1 MGAFETHAESLIE
14 RGYAAIPI
22 MPGSKVPG
30 YRCAGLWVPLPE
42 WQQRYLDG
50 RKPQL
55 MELAAWGSGDT
66 GVGVVGG
73 RASRGLIGIDI
84 DTDDA
89 AIKNAIIKVLPAT
102 PVTKSGQKGETRF
115 FYGPDITT
123 SRSWNIDGRRICDL
137 IGPGRQT
144 VLPPRSASR
153 DEAAL
158 PLAGRRA

>member
-1 MGAFETHAESLIE
+1 
-14 RGYAAIPI
+14 
-22 MPGSKVPG
+22 
-30 YRCAGLWVPLPE
+30 
-42 WQQRYLDG
+42 
-50 RKPQL
+50 
-55 MELAAWGSGDT
+55 MELAAWGSDDT

-73 RASRGLIGIDI
+73 RASHGLIGIDI

-123 SRSWNIDGRRICDL
+123 SRSWNIDGKRVCDL

-144 VLPPRSASR
+144 VLPPRFIPRRSS
-153 DEAAL
+153 
-158 PLAGRRA
+158 PTAGRA